1 MTKKIDIYIT
11 YISNVKNIINIIM
24 SLTNNS
30 TLLRVKVTGE
40 IYDSIAKIS
49 VEQVYK
55 STNTNPLEIRY
66 DFALDPNATITNIS
80 LQIGERK
87 LIGILNDK
95 YTNAQNYQKAIDNN
109 HTALTL
115 KKYSDNYELKLGNIE
130 PNQELIVKYSYV
142 TILKIV
148 NNKYLYSLPTNI
160 APRYVQKIDMS
171 NNISN
176 TNNITYSDKILYD
189 FNINLIIK
197 SNNNIISID
206 CNNQNTDI
214 HKLND
219 NEYIVIS
226 NTNPSDGDFVITYT
240 TEIKPNIYKYKEYY
254 YLNFNFPTEEIT
266 NDTPKIY
273 NIIIDRSGSMN
284 DYQKIDYAKDS
295 LKLFVNSLPS
305 NCFFNIIS
313 FGTEYNALWQNPC
326 KYTDDTIKKA
336 NEYITKITAN
346 MGGTELYKCLEACI
360 RDEIINYTEKQW
372 LSDKITENYE
382 NIIIVLTDGQITGN
396 VQQIFENNK
405 DKKFRINTLGIGRDA
420 NKIQLE
426 NIALFGNGICRMS
439 SESKTISDNVI
450 DILEISNMKYYRNIK
465 YKDNK
470 LINCAYPN
478 MFIPIFFKDDN
489 NDDTITLNYIDNFD
503 NEYTQN
509 ISLMNIDSGMF
520 IAQLYMNNQIE
531 NNKIDYKDITDIS
544 KKYSILT
551 EDTSFFLYDVNKINN
566 FNEEENKLERQNI
579 QHYNKL
585 SLMIDL
591 ELEDQSCIIDEQQSS
606 NRNNRMCVLE
616 NLSPQR
622 AVMGSRL
629 VKKSAKLT
637 RSESLF
643 SRFSSRPNK
652 QWCSAEYPSKSNSSS
667 NLLTSFLNLF
677 KSTEKIEKEKK
688 EKNKQ
693 RKQKTDD
700 MRKAYGLLE
709 DTDDDIDDKKIK
721 KVDIID
727 FRTSDG
733 SFKLCDELILLCDFK
748 DKTEFYTFAN
758 NIEIPELILIN
769 IIVLTKLL
777 KLNENKYKLIIKYLE
792 KWLENQIDYNT
803 YKLKLDSL
811 EILV

>member
-1 MTKKIDIYIT
+1 
-11 YISNVKNIINIIM
+11 M

-55 STNTNPLEIRY
+55 STNTNPLEITY
-66 DFALDPNATITNIS
+66 DFALDPNAIITNIF
-80 LQIGERK
+80 LQIGETK

-115 KKYSDNYELKLGNIE
+115 EKYLDKYKLKLGNIE
-130 PNQELIVKYSYV
+130 SNQELIVKYSYV

-148 NNKYLYSLPTNI
+148 NNKYVYSLPTNI

-226 NTNPSDGDFVITYT
+226 HTNPSDGDLVITYT
-240 TEIKPNIYKYKEYY
+240 TKIKPNIYKYKEYY

-273 NIIIDRSGSMN
+273 NIIIDRSSSMN

-336 NEYITKITAN
+336 NEYISKITAN

-372 LSDKITENYE
+372 VSDKITENYE

-396 VQQIFENNK
+396 VQQSFENNK
-405 DKKFRINTLGIGRDA
+405 NKKFRINTLGIGRDA

-478 MFIPIFFKDDN
+478 MFIPLFFKDDN
-489 NDDTITLNYIDNFD
+489 NNDTITLNYIDNFD

-520 IAQLYMNNQIE
+520 IAQLYMNNQIK
-531 NNKIDYKDITDIS
+531 NNKIDYKDIRDIS

-551 EDTSFFLYDVNKINN
+551 EDTSFFLYDINKINN
-566 FNEEENKLERQNI
+566 SNELERENI

-585 SLMIDL
+585 GDAIGN
-591 ELEDQSCIIDEQQSS
+591 ELENQSYIIDNVQQSS
-606 NRNNRMCVLE
+606 NRNIGMCVLE

-622 AVMGSRL
+622 AVIENRF
-629 VKKSAKLT
+629 VKKSATLT

-643 SRFSSRPNK
+643 SRFSYHSNK
-652 QWCSAEYPSKSNSSS
+652 KWCSAEYPSKSNSSS

-677 KSTEKIEKEKK
+677 KSNEQIEKEKK
-688 EKNKQ
+688 ERNNKRLQ
-693 RKQKTDD
+693 KFDDLRKKYGIFEDD
-700 MRKAYGLLE
+700 
-709 DTDDDIDDKKIK
+709 DDIDDIDDKKIK

-727 FRTSDG
+727 FRTCDG
-733 SFKLCDELILLCDFK
+733 SFKLCDELILLCNFK
-748 DKTEFYTFAN
+748 DKTEFYTFTN
-758 NIEIPELILIN
+758 NIGIPELILIN
-769 IIVLTKLL
+769 MIVLTKLL

-803 YKLKLDSL
+803 YKLKLDSFK
-811 EILV
+811 ILV